1 MRREFDTY
9 DARLYGP
16 SRDELRAGGVVN
28 PQEVYGSDFFW
39 GKKTFCMLKQ
49 LGPIDLIAAL
59 SLAAL
64 VAATGRLWDT
74 PLV

>member
-1 MRREFDTY
+1 MRREFVAY
-9 DARLYGP
+9 NARPYGL
-16 SRDELRAGGVVN
+16 SRDELRAGGAVD
-28 PQEVYGSDFFW
+28 PQKVYGSDFFW

-64 VAATGRLWDT
+64 FAATWRLWDT